1 MTKLNNIECAG
12 WEEVPDEDLWEDGE
26 MSKKDVKEEIFW
38 RVVTMGDWKLIRRN
52 KMNEDYTFHN
62 SKLADILMTV
72 AAIPNVDELSDDTL
86 KEFADELR
94 IVASLVEDL
103 GNALTK
109 SLDENEMLKGRITA
123 VADRIS

>member
-1 MTKLNNIECAG
+1 
-12 WEEVPDEDLWEDGE
+12 
-26 MSKKDVKEEIFW
+26 
-38 RVVTMGDWKLIRRN
+38 
-52 KMNEDYTFHN
+52 MNEDYTFHN

-94 IVASLVEDL
+94 KVDSLVEDL

-123 VADRIS
+123 LADRIS